1 MNTNRSRDWLQ
12 VIGQYGVIASL
23 LFVGLQIRQDH
34 QIAQSVAY
42 QQRTTSAAEFYWII
56 GSDPIARSAMEKTLI
71 GETDLTDEETLI
83 ARWFW
88 RSGKELLQNS
98 YYQYQIGFLDEE
110 HWMQVRNIIKTA
122 IAQPVARSI
131 LLDGNTRPS
140 FQALLDEIQA
150 EVNSESDR

>member
-1 MNTNRSRDWLQ
+1 
-12 VIGQYGVIASL
+12 
-23 LFVGLQIRQDH
+23 
-34 QIAQSVAY
+34 
-42 QQRTTSAAEFYWII
+42 
-56 GSDPIARSAMEKTLI
+56 MEKTLI
-71 GETDLTDEETLI
+71 GETDLTDEEKLI